1 MTAVSR
7 SGLMRLT
14 YTEEN
19 HAYWLDFGDGR
30 GKQRC
35 KGLSRTAKVPDDM
48 YAIEMWNDRM
58 LAVGM
63 ALRSD
68 LVERAAAHYDD
79 REKLE
84 TIARE
89 AKDAAKA
96 FMAQHRG
103 TAAHAIVE
111 KADRGQLIIA
121 TEFSEATVKSW
132 NRALDDYGL
141 EPVVGMSER
150 IVVYPELLICGRWDT
165 LRRYRRDGKLKVID
179 LKTGEKAN
187 RYPHAHSI
195 QLGCYANAPLLAGPL
210 SDGIEGWTEDF
221 EPLPE
226 DLDREIGYVV
236 HMPEPTKAQVL
247 PINIAAGFEMFQR
260 HIVSD
265 DGIYAWRKRDD
276 LWLTPEIPERELEV
290 LLLRSLPRFEWARER
305 RAWIKEQG
313 YGQALAEAWS
323 DFVFEIPTF
332 PKGGPRTEEELSRV
346 IAVLDLV
353 EMQCEVPFGPSDPD
367 PPDLPT
373 PADRSKQA
381 QSQESRERTRA
392 HA

>member
-1 MTAVSR
+1 VTTVSK

-14 YTEEN
+14 YNDES
-19 HAYWLDFGDGR
+19 HAYWLDLGDGR

-35 KGLSRTAKVPDDM
+35 KGLSRAAKVPDDM

-63 ALRSD
+63 ALRPD

-79 REKLE
+79 RNKLE
-84 TIARE
+84 VIARE

-96 FMAQHRG
+96 FMAQHKG

-165 LRRYRRDGKLKVID
+165 LRRYRRDGKLKVVD
-179 LKTGEKAN
+179 LKTGEKAD

-210 SDGIEGWTEDF
+210 SDGVEGWTEDF
-221 EPLPE
+221 EPLPA
-226 DLDREIGYVV
+226 DLDRETGYVV
-236 HMPEPTKAQVL
+236 HMPEPGEAQVL
-247 PINIAAGFEMFQR
+247 PIDIGAGFEMFQR
-260 HIVSD
+260 HIVSE
-265 DGIYAWRKRDD
+265 DGIYAWRKRED
-276 LWLTPEIPERELEV
+276 LWLTPEIPEKEIAV
-290 LLLRSLPRFEWARER
+290 LLLRSLPRFEWARDQ
-305 RAWIKEQG
+305 RAWIIEQG
-313 YGQALAEAWS
+313 HAKSLAEAWS
-323 DFVFEIPTF
+323 LNCPEIPTF
-332 PKGGPRTEEELSRV
+332 PQGGPRTEEELSLV
-346 IAVLDLV
+346 IAVLRMVDM
-353 EMQCEVPFGPSDPD
+353 ECGVPFGPQDPD
-367 PPDLPT
+367 PPTLPT
-373 PADRSKQA
+373 PADRRNQN
-381 QSQESRERTRA
+381 QEQRTTA
-392 HA
+392 NA

>member
-1 MTAVSR
+1 
-7 SGLMRLT
+7 MRLT
-14 YTEEN
+14 YADEA
-19 HAYWLDFGDGR
+19 HSYWLDFEDGR

-35 KGLSRTAKVPDDM
+35 KGLSRTAKVPDDT

-63 ALRSD
+63 ALRPD
-68 LVERAAAHYDD
+68 LVERAAAHYND
-79 REKLE
+79 RNKLE
-84 TIARE
+84 AIARE

-121 TEFSEATVKSW
+121 TEFSESTVKSW

-150 IVVYPELLICGRWDT
+150 IVVYPDLLICGRWDT
-165 LRRYRRDGKLKVID
+165 LRRYRRDGKLKVVD
-179 LKTGEKAN
+179 LKTGEKAD
-187 RYPHAHSI
+187 RYPHPHSI
-195 QLGCYANAPLLAGPL
+195 QLGTLANAPLIAGPL
-210 SDGIEGWTEDF
+210 SEGIEGWTEDF

-226 DLDREIGYVV
+226 DLDREVGYVV

-276 LWLTPEIPERELEV
+276 LWLTPEIPERELET
-290 LLLRSLPRFEWARER
+290 LLLRSLPRFEWARDR
-305 RAWIKEQG
+305 RAWIIDQG
-313 YGQALAEAWS
+313 FRAELGETWRDYCA
-323 DFVFEIPTF
+323 EIPTF

-346 IAVLDLV
+346 ISALDLV
-353 EMQCEVPFGPSDPD
+353 EMVCEVPFGPPDPD
-367 PPDLPT
+367 PPALPT
-373 PADRSKQA
+373 PGERRNKASG
-381 QSQESRERTRA
+381 QEKRTRA
-392 HA
+392 NA